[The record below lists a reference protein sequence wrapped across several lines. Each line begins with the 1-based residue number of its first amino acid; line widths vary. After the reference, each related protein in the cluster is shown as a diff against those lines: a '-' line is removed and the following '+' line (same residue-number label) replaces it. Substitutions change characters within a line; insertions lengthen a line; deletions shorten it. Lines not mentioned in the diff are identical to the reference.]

1 MFITKKHLSRR
12 TMLRGLGT
20 AIALPLLDSMIP
32 ASTALAQTA
41 AVPKVPRM
49 GAIYIPHGATMAQW
63 TPATTGKDFAFTPI
77 LKSLEPYRNQ
87 LNVISGLA
95 NTPVG
100 PEVGEDS
107 GGAQNHER
115 AAAAFL
121 TCAHP
126 VKGDRGYVGQS
137 FDQVMAE
144 VHGQDTPLPSVELA
158 IEPSGNTCGD
168 AAFTC
173 SYRSSVSWKTPT
185 LALPMENNPQLVFER
200 LFGDGSTDAERREKR
215 RQSAS
220 MLDSI
225 REDVASL
232 NLKLPAADRGRLSD
246 YLDEVREIERRVA
259 LIDAKLSDEALEIP
273 DAPLGIPNGFENHIN
288 LMFDL
293 QVLAYKSD
301 ITRFSTLM
309 MAGEGSNTRFP
320 ASGVT
325 EGFHNSSHHSNE
337 QKNKDLFA
345 LINTYHINVLKGFFD
360 RLAATPD
367 GDGTL
372 LDHSLIIYGS
382 SMSDANEH
390 NFDPLPILLVG
401 GASGLIEGNRHL
413 KAPDHTPLANLYLGL
428 LDKFGIQRES
438 FGNSTGKLEV

>member
-1 MFITKKHLSRR
+1 MFISKKHLSRR
-12 TMLRGLGT
+12 TLLRGAGT
-20 AIALPLLDSMIP
+20 VVALPLLDSMIP
-32 ASTALAQTA
+32 ASVALAQTA
-41 AVPKVPRM
+41 ANPLPRL
-49 GAIYIPHGATMAQW
+49 GCIYIPHGATMAYW
-63 TPATTGKDFAFTPI
+63 TPTTTGKGFEMTRI
-77 LKSLEPYRNQ
+77 LKSLEPYRDKMNI
-87 LNVISGLA
+87 ISGLA

-126 VKGDRGYVGQS
+126 VKGDRGFVGQS
-137 FDQVMAE
+137 FDQAVAE
-144 VHGQDTPLPSVELA
+144 VVGQDSPLASVELA

-173 SYRSSVSWKTPT
+173 SYRSSLAWKTPT

-225 REDVASL
+225 KEDVASL
-232 NLKLPAADRGRLSD
+232 NMKLPAADRSRVND
-246 YLDEVREIERRVA
+246 YLEEVREIERRVA
-259 LIDAKLSDEALEIP
+259 LVDAKLSSEALEVP

-293 QVLAYKSD
+293 QVLAFKSD
-301 ITRFSTLM
+301 MTRVSTLM

-345 LINTYHINVLKGFFD
+345 LINTYHINTLKGFFD

-372 LDHSLIIYGS
+372 LDHSLIVYGS

-390 NFDPLPILLVG
+390 NFDPLPILLMG
-401 GASGLIEGNRHL
+401 GANGLIEGGRHL
-413 KAPDHTPLANLYLGL
+413 KFEDHTPLANLYLSL
-428 LDKFGIQRES
+428 LDKFGIHRES
-438 FGNSTGKLEV
+438 FGNSTGMLDV